1 MADKVQL
8 DLDVLLPNIPDEKDQ
23 CVQRLMEIA
32 QKRKGI
38 EDVHVDY
45 KNGKAVVCIHYDT
58 EYLTL
63 SQVKRLMEQTGAS
76 LTERYEHDTLHIT
89 DMDCADCAT
98 SIEHIIGRMDGIL
111 DVSVNYAAEKLRVE
125 YDSQKLSIDDIRR
138 KIQQLG
144 YKIEEPERPQAWY
157 QRYNELLLSLLSG
170 LFLAIGFFIEKF
182 WQPSPAIPMALY
194 GLAYVAGGYHATVHG
209 IKAALRLK
217 FDVDFL
223 MVAAAAGAAVLGE
236 WSEGA
241 FLLFLFSLGH
251 ALEHAAMD
259 KARSAIR
266 ALGKL
271 TPKTA
276 RVRQKEGEIEIPV
289 EKLQRGDIVILRPGE
304 RVPIDGRV
312 IKGQSELDESSITGE
327 SVPKFK
333 QVGDEVFAGSV
344 NSTGVLEIEVTKL
357 AKDTTLARIIKLIE
371 EAQTQKSPSQRRV
384 QKITGVLV
392 PTILLSVVAVILVP
406 PALQWLAWKDAF
418 LRGMAMLVAAS
429 PCALAI
435 ATPSAILAAI
445 ARSARNGVLVKG
457 GVHLENFGA
466 LRAMAF
472 DKTGTLTYGKPE
484 VTDIIPLDSIKE
496 NDVLSLAAS
505 LESRSEHPL
514 AQAILRKAQTR
525 KLALQEVSEVDIVPG
540 KGIQG
545 TVNDKPVKIGA
556 LRFFEGDGALDEK
569 ILRDIQQLEDE
580 GKTVILIAQDKQ
592 LIGLV
597 ALADKPRE
605 QAPQIIEQ
613 LHGMG
618 IKKTVMLTGDNQ
630 RVAQSLARKLGLSE
644 FHAELM
650 PEDKV
655 RLVNDLRERYQHVA
669 MVGDGVNDA
678 PALATATVGVAMGA
692 AGTDVAIETADVAL
706 MSDALDKIPFTV
718 GLSRKMRRIITQN
731 MIVAF
736 GVIIILVPLSLAGI
750 ASIGGA
756 ILLHEGSTLVVV
768 ANALRLL
775 NYRLQI
781 G

>member
-1 MADKVQL
+1 MSNKVQL
-8 DLDVLLPNIPDEKDQ
+8 DLDVLLPNIPDEKDR
-23 CVQRLMEIA
+23 CVHRLMEVA
-32 QKRKGI
+32 QNSKGI
-38 EDVHVDY
+38 EEVHVDY

-63 SQVKRLMEQTGAS
+63 SQVERIMQQTGAQ
-76 LTERYEHDTLHIT
+76 LTERYQHDTLHIT

-98 SIEHIIGRMDGIL
+98 SIEHIIGRMDGIV

-125 YDSQKLSIDDIRR
+125 YDSQKLSTEDIRR
-138 KIQQLG
+138 IIQQLG
-144 YKIEEPERPQAWY
+144 YKIEEPERPKAWY
-157 QRYNELLLSLLSG
+157 QRHTELLLSLLSG
-170 LFLAIGFFIEKF
+170 LFLAIGFVIEKTL
-182 WQPSPAIPMALY
+182 QPAVPMHIGLY
-194 GLAYVAGGYHATVHG
+194 LLAYLTGGYHATMHG
-209 IKAALRLK
+209 IKAALRFK

-259 KARSAIR
+259 KARNAIR
-266 ALGKL
+266 ALGQL

-276 RVRQKEGEIEIPV
+276 RVKQNSTETELPV
-289 EKLQRGDIVILRPGE
+289 EKLQRGDVVILRPGE

-312 IKGQSELDESSITGE
+312 ILGQSELDESSITGE

-357 AKDTTLARIIKLIE
+357 AKDTTLSRIIKLIE

-392 PTILLSVVAVILVP
+392 PAILLSVLAVIFIP
-406 PALQWLAWKDAF
+406 PVLQWLAWKEAF
-418 LRGMAMLVAAS
+418 LRAMAMLVAAS

-445 ARSARNGVLVKG
+445 ARSARKGVLVKG

-466 LRAMAF
+466 LRAIAF
-472 DKTGTLTYGKPE
+472 DKTGTLTHGKPE
-484 VTDIIPLDSIKE
+484 VTDIVPMDSVHE
-496 NDVLSLAAS
+496 DGLLSLAAS

-514 AQAILRKAQTR
+514 ARAILLKAQER
-525 KLALQEVSEVDIVPG
+525 NLALREVAQVDIVPG
-540 KGIQG
+540 KGIYG
-545 TVNDKPVKIGA
+545 VIDRNPVHIGGM
-556 LRFFEGDGALDEK
+556 RFFQQDDGLSDKLLEK
-569 ILRDIQQLEDE
+569 ARKLEDE
-580 GKTVILIAQDKQ
+580 GKTVIFIKQNERFLGMLALSDQPRAEAPRIIA
-592 LIGLV
+592 
-597 ALADKPRE
+597 E
-605 QAPQIIEQ
+605 
-613 LHGMG
+613 LHRMG
-618 IKKTVMLTGDNQ
+618 IQKTVMLTGDNR
-630 RVAQSLARKLGLSE
+630 RVAQNLAQKLGLSE
-644 FHAELM
+644 FHADLM

-655 RLVNDLRERYQHVA
+655 RLVKQLCDTYKYVA

-718 GLSRKMRRIITQN
+718 GLSRKMRRIIMQN
-731 MIVAF
+731 MFIAF
-736 GVIIILVPLSLAGI
+736 GVIALLVPLSLAGV

-768 ANALRLL
+768 VNALRLL
-775 NYRLQI
+775 NYRM
-781 G
+781 